1 MLLLSAKEITEK
13 QELILQKMAQIRVM
27 QRGTVSSQSYP
38 ERAKRNEGD
47 GAVGPY
53 FVWQGTVNGVRFGRR
68 ISGPEALR
76 VEEAISKR
84 HAFEALCEEY
94 VDLSCQLA
102 ARGNQGEVS
111 LERVKKKP
119 RSPSNR
125 AKR

>member
-1 MLLLSAKEITEK
+1 MLLSAKEIADK
-13 QELILQKMAQIRVM
+13 QKIILQKMAQIRVM
-27 QRGTVSSQSYP
+27 QRGTVSRQTYP

-76 VEEAISKR
+76 VEEGITQR

-94 VDLSCQLA
+94 VELSCQLA
-102 ARGNQGEVS
+102 VRENQGEAS
-111 LERVKKKP
+111 RERVKKKP

>member
-1 MLLLSAKEITEK
+1 MLLSAKEIADK
-13 QELILQKMAQIRVM
+13 QKSILQKMAQIHVM
-27 QRGTVSSQSYP
+27 QRGTVSRQTYP

-76 VEEAISKR
+76 VEEGIVQR
-84 HAFEALCEEY
+84 HAFEALCDEY
-94 VDLSCQLA
+94 VDLGCQLA
-102 ARGNQGEVS
+102 ERLAQGEVS
-111 LERVKKKP
+111 QERVKKKP
-119 RSPSNR
+119 KSPSNR

>member
-1 MLLLSAKEITEK
+1 MLLSAKEITEK

-38 ERAKRNEGD
+38 ERAKRHEGE

-53 FVWQGTVNGVRFGRR
+53 YLWQGTVSGKRFGKRL
-68 ISGPEALR
+68 SGPEALR
-76 VEEAISKR
+76 VEEGIAQR

-102 ARGNQGEVS
+102 ARGNQGEAS

-119 RSPSNR
+119 KSPSNR
-125 AKR
+125 AKK